1 MRRRGSGSI
10 LDDALGPVSARD
22 RRDADLFFAD
32 LMGPTRSRAR
42 EEEDDVGEATAAFPT
57 LKQAWDAEK
66 LRIVFFFK
74 PISTTFTDAS
84 GTFKARFWV
93 TSDAVKWKIPARER
107 DLLAEWNRFKEGDP
121 IDQDGDMLCRLPCT
135 ARQNQAF
142 ANVLKL
148 HPDPRTPGAE
158 DGLINRQAPVRSD
171 MAPEPC
177 LLLTPYLY
185 SIRYQQVSCKI
196 DPIGRDTNKPI
207 VGEAAKHNQYLNQ
220 KTTAFMRARND
231 SYSVPSIGDPGKIWA
246 ITNQMYV
253 SRAHN
258 GQPSAINYGWHGPRA
273 NLQSVIPG
281 LKCLQSVGTTH
292 DDRHV
297 DYSQVCVLV
306 AGWCEVTEPGQSG
319 PTWVKTES
327 VYTSARLCKL
337 VTPDGAPLR
346 RVRYES

>member
-1 MRRRGSGSI
+1 M
-10 LDDALGPVSARD
+10 SARD
-22 RRDADLFFAD
+22 RHNADLFYAE
-32 LMGPTRSRAR
+32 LMGHAMPRGRAS
-42 EEEDDVGEATAAFPT
+42 EDDLTEGTAAFPT
-57 LKQAWDAEK
+57 LKQAWDTDK
-66 LRIVFFFK
+66 RRILFSFK

-84 GTFKARFWV
+84 GIFNARFWV
-93 TSDAVKWKIPARER
+93 SSDAVKWKIPASER
-107 DLLAEWNRFKEGDP
+107 DLLAEWNRFKEADP

-142 ANVLKL
+142 ANALKL

-158 DGLINRQAPVRSD
+158 DGLIDRTAPIRSD

-185 SIRYQQVSCKI
+185 ARRYQQVSCKI
-196 DPIGRDTNKPI
+196 DPVGRDPGAPI

-231 SYSVPSIGDPGKIWA
+231 SYRVPSIGDPGKIWA

-253 SRAHN
+253 SRARN
-258 GQPSAINYGWHGPRA
+258 GQPSAINYGWHGPNA
-273 NLQSVIPG
+273 TLASVIAG

-306 AGWCEVTEPGQSG
+306 AGWCEVTEPGQSA
-319 PTWVKTES
+319 PAWVKTES

-337 VTPDGAPLR
+337 VTEDGKPLA
-346 RVRYES
+346 RVRYET